1 MSQEAVCTGAMP
13 DNVAAAAWNAVRRR
27 QEQMLER
34 IRNPAAAE
42 PIATE
47 TYPAPAPVS
56 QTGEPGCGNPKDVA
70 STERLPLDLWPPAAT
85 AMACIAM
92 LNGSLKYGRAN
103 WRQLPVK
110 ASVYVAAAQRHL
122 AAWFDGEEADEEGV
136 PHLSSV
142 LASLAIVVDALAA
155 DTLIDD
161 RPTAGGYRR
170 MATELTPHVARLRAL
185 HASKAAE

>member
-1 MSQEAVCTGAMP
+1 MP

-34 IRNPAAAE
+34 IRNPALAP

-47 TYPAPAPVS
+47 TYSSLAPVS
-56 QTGEPGCGNPKDVA
+56 QTAEHASGNPKDVA

-103 WRQLPVK
+103 WRSLPVK
-110 ASVYVAAAQRHL
+110 ASVYVGAAQRHL

-142 LASLAIVVDALAA
+142 LASLAILVDALAA
-155 DTLIDD
+155 ETLIDD

-170 MATELTPHVARLRAL
+170 MANQLAPHVARLRAL

>member
-34 IRNPAAAE
+34 IRNPASAP

-47 TYPAPAPVS
+47 TYSAPVS
-56 QTGEPGCGNPKDVA
+56 QPAEPASGNPKDIA

-103 WRQLPVK
+103 WRSLPVR
-110 ASVYVAAAQRHL
+110 ASVYVGAAQRHL
-122 AAWFDGEEADEEGV
+122 AAWFDGEDADEEGV

-161 RPTAGGYRR
+161 RPTPGGYRR
-170 MATELTPHVARLRAL
+170 IATELTPHVARLREL
-185 HASKAAE
+185 HAAKAEE